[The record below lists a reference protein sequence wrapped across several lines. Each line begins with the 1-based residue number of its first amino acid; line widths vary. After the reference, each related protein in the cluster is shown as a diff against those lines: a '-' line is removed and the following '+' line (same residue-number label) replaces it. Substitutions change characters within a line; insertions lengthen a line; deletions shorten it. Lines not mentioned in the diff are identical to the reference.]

1 MLVGHNAH
9 GRSFIPLAPPS
20 PNQGFD
26 PLNLAGSFDINWMR
40 EAELKH
46 GRICMLA
53 WVGYVAVD
61 NGFYVPFA
69 PHVSSLAAHDTAVKS
84 GQMLFLLGAVG
95 VVEVCSSLH
104 VSVLIHSDHEEMI
117 PQQL

>member
-1 MLVGHNAH
+1 
-9 GRSFIPLAPPS
+9 
-20 PNQGFD
+20 
-26 PLNLAGSFDINWMR
+26 MR

-84 GQMLFLLGAVG
+84 GNMLLLLGAVG
-95 VVEVCSSLH
+95 VIEVMRRCAATPPLH
-104 VSVLIHSDHEEMI
+104 PTACPHL
-117 PQQL
+117 P